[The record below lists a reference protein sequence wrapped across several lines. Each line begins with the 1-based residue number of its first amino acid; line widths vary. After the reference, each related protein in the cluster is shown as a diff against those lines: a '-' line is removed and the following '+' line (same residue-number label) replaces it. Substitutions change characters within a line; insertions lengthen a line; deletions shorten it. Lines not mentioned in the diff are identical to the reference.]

1 MRISPVVNNLF
12 TAFSGIKERKEF
24 RHSAVSVL
32 KDLKNVEAGTIDY
45 ILKDENEPSL
55 KERLHSVLKN
65 ASEVG
70 KEYATAKDYLLLQK
84 CKEAY
89 VEYQEAEDFMGAM
102 MGGGGFYIDRKK
114 QADEFTF

>member
-1 MRISPVVNNLF
+1 MRVSPVLNNSVP
-12 TAFSGIKERKEF
+12 FSGLKERKEF
-24 RHSAVSVL
+24 RHSAISVL
-32 KDLKNVEAGTIDY
+32 KDLKDVEAGTIDY
-45 ILKDENEPSL
+45 ILKDGNEPSL
-55 KERLHSVLKN
+55 KERLYGVLEN

-89 VEYQEAEDFMGAM
+89 VEYQEAEDYMDAM
-102 MGGGGFYIDRKK
+102 MGGSSSYIDRKK